1 MYEEYYGFI
10 EQPFSLTPDP
20 RFFYRSESHQ
30 RALDELLHAIAR
42 GEGFLLLTGDIGT
55 GKTTLCRTLLDQLGR
70 TTFSALVLNP
80 FVTEEELLKA
90 ILVDFGV
97 VSKEEVR
104 RGALVGASKQELIE
118 VLNQFLLSLSGIGA
132 TALVV
137 IDEAQNLPAATLEQ
151 VRVLTNLE
159 TDRQKLLQVLL
170 VGQLNIVS
178 ILRAP
183 EMRQLDQ
190 RISRRCTL
198 TALSRL
204 EIGAYIQHRL
214 RMAGG
219 TATVEFTDQACDV
232 VHRLSGGI
240 PRVIN
245 MLCGRALEA
254 GQHEGASTVTPDL
267 VHAGAQQLGLAPPR
281 RRASDRRRARLRR
294 WGVRLAA
301 AAAIVAAI
309 LAGAYQVVRYYDV
322 PLWPSGVTRSLSAGV
337 PAPARPPASTV
348 PGAQPAAPIPPP
360 IDQGSAAPPAAPPV
374 SSVPVAPASTP
385 IYSILV
391 GSFADRT
398 DAERGADALE
408 AAGYLV
414 RDIVQTEGRP
424 EYRVLVGRYA
434 DLALAR
440 QHANRLAQDPYFKEA
455 TVVTERQ

>member
-1 MYEEYYGFI
+1 MYEQYYGFA

-20 RFFYRSESHQ
+20 RFFYGGESHQ
-30 RALDELLHAIAR
+30 RALDDLLHAIAR

-70 TTFSALVLNP
+70 LTFSALVLNP

-118 VLNQFLLSLSGIGA
+118 VLNQFLMSLSGIGA
-132 TALVV
+132 MALVV

-170 VGQLNIVS
+170 VGQLNLVS
-178 ILRAP
+178 ILKAP

-198 TALSRL
+198 SPLTRL
-204 EIGAYIQHRL
+204 EIEAYIQHRL
-214 RMAGG
+214 RLAGG
-219 TATVEFTDQACDV
+219 TATVAFTDQAFDLIQ
-232 VHRLSGGI
+232 RLSVGI

-245 MLCGRALEA
+245 MLCSRSLEI

-267 VHAGAQQLGLAPPR
+267 VRAAARQLGLEPLR
-281 RRASDRRRARLRR
+281 RRASDRRRDRFRR
-294 WGVRLAA
+294 WSVRLAA
-301 AAAIVAAI
+301 AAVTAVAL
-309 LAGAYQVVRYYDV
+309 LAGAYQVVRDYGV
-322 PLWPSGVTRSLSAGV
+322 PLWQPGVTRSLSAGV
-337 PAPARPPASTV
+337 PSPARPPSAV
-348 PGAQPAAPIPPP
+348 APGAQPAAPIPPP
-360 IDQGSAAPPAAPPV
+360 IDQGSAAPPVAPPAP
-374 SSVPVAPASTP
+374 SVAVAPAPTP

-398 DAERGADALE
+398 DAERGAEALKT
-408 AAGYLV
+408 AGYLV
-414 RDIVQTEGRP
+414 RDIVQTEGRL

-440 QHANRLAQDPYFKEA
+440 QHADRLAQDPYFKEA
-455 TVVTERQ
+455 TVVTER